1 MNRGEDG
8 GVIALLRND
17 YPCIAFMWCVAKMFV
32 FQEYFVVTFRTV
44 LDGHINTM
52 R

>member
-17 YPCIAFMWCVAKMFV
+17 YPWIDFMWCVA
-32 FQEYFVVTFRTV
+32 QRLELV
-44 LDGHINTM
+44 LKDALEKTSFSQIDEM
-52 R
+52 IP